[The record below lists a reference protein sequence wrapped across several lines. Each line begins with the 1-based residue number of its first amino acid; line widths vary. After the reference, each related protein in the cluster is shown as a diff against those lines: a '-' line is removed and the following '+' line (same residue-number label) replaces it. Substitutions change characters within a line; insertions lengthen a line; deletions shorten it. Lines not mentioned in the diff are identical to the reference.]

1 MKLYIKVETLHYFF
15 YISFVNIIFLDVDGV
30 LRTDASDRYWSEV
43 TGQPIPQSVFER
55 LFSSRSITILNEI
68 IYYTGS
74 KVVITSTWRV
84 QHTLDELKQIFKIRG
99 FRGEIIDKTNII
111 GSRGEEIQEWLDTNA
126 VNKYVVIDDS
136 VKDILLHINPKRVI
150 KIESNIGLN
159 ESHFDSITDLLL

>member
-1 MKLYIKVETLHYFF
+1 MNV
-15 YISFVNIIFLDVDGV
+15 IFLDVDGV

-43 TGQPIPQSVFER
+43 TGEPIPQSVFDR
-55 LFSSRSITILNEI
+55 LFSSHSISILNEI
-68 IYYTGS
+68 IYITGA

-84 QHTLDELKQIFKIRG
+84 QHTLEELIQKFKIRG

-111 GSRGEEIQEWLDTNA
+111 GNRGEEIQEWLDTNS

-136 VKDILLHINPKRVI
+136 VKDILIHINSKRVV

-159 ESHFDSITDLLL
+159 DSHFDSITDLLL

>member
-1 MKLYIKVETLHYFF
+1 MNV
-15 YISFVNIIFLDVDGV
+15 IFLDVDGV

-43 TGQPIPQSVFER
+43 TGEPIPQSVFDR
-55 LFSSRSITILNEI
+55 LFSSHSIAILNEI
-68 IYYTGS
+68 IYITGA

-84 QHTLDELKQIFKIRG
+84 QHSLEDLRNIFKIRG

-111 GSRGEEIQEWLDTNA
+111 GNRGEEIQEWLDTHP

-136 VKDILLHINPKRVI
+136 VKDILIHINPKRVV

-159 ESHFDSITDLLL
+159 DSHFDSITDLLL

>member
-1 MKLYIKVETLHYFF
+1 MNV
-15 YISFVNIIFLDVDGV
+15 IFLDVDGV

-43 TGQPIPQSVFER
+43 TGEPIPQSVFDR
-55 LFSSRSITILNEI
+55 LFSSHSIAILNEI
-68 IYYTGS
+68 IYITGA

-84 QHTLDELKQIFKIRG
+84 QHTLEELIQKFKIRG

-111 GSRGEEIQEWLDTNA
+111 GNRGEEIQEWLDTNS

-136 VKDILLHINPKRVI
+136 VKDILIHINSKRVV

-159 ESHFDSITDLLL
+159 DSHFDSITDLLL

>member
-1 MKLYIKVETLHYFF
+1 MNV
-15 YISFVNIIFLDVDGV
+15 IFLDIDGV

-43 TGQPIPQSVFER
+43 TGQPIPKSVFDR
-55 LFSSRSITILNEI
+55 LFSNHSIAILNEI
-68 IYYTGS
+68 VYITGA

-84 QHTLDELKQIFKIRG
+84 QHSLEDLRNIFKIRG

-111 GSRGEEIQEWLDTNA
+111 GNRGEEIQEWLDTHP

-136 VKDILLHINPKRVI
+136 VKDILIHINPKRVV

-159 ESHFDSITDLLL
+159 DTHFDSITDLLL

>member
-1 MKLYIKVETLHYFF
+1 MNV
-15 YISFVNIIFLDVDGV
+15 IFLDVDGV

-43 TGQPIPQSVFER
+43 TGQPIPKSVFDR

-68 IYYTGS
+68 IYITDA

-84 QHTLDELKQIFKIRG
+84 QHTLEELIEKFKIRG
-99 FRGEIIDKTNII
+99 FRGHIIDKTNII
-111 GSRGEEIQEWLDTNA
+111 GNRGEEIQEWLDTNS

-150 KIESNIGLN
+150 KIESNVGLN